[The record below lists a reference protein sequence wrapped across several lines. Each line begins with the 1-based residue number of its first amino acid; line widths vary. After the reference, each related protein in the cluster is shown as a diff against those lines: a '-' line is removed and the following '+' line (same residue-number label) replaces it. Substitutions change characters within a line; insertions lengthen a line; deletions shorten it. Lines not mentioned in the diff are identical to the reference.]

1 MQLVLMLSAAIIVSV
16 FLFGLPFFYFICIR
30 NRYMHLVCAKCHA
43 RVDLQKLSDKPD
55 CPGCGI
61 ELAADKDLTREY
73 HKLPLIKIY
82 AGYTLI
88 YGLIIYFAS
97 FVFEITY
104 DVHYGATILF
114 TIATTWS
121 AFCGALLIIAKTCSG
136 DCKAKQPGI
145 SAIAGDLISIFVS
158 LLLYGFILAML
169 SVLMIAFADKCF
181 PNPRA
186 IKLNSFPD
194 PLIISPEKP
203 EGVSAEKPLAEA
215 PAQTD

>member
-1 MQLVLMLSAAIIVSV
+1 MQLVLMLGAAIIVFV
-16 FLFGLPFFYFICIR
+16 FFCGLPFFYFLCII
-30 NRYMHLVCAKCHA
+30 NLYLPLVCAKCHA
-43 RVDLQKLSDKPD
+43 RVDLQKLCDKPD

-73 HKLPLIKIY
+73 QKLPLIKIY
-82 AGYTLI
+82 AGYTLV
-88 YGLIIYFAS
+88 YGLIIYLAS

-104 DVHYGATILF
+104 DVHYGATMLF
-114 TIATTWS
+114 TIATIWS
-121 AFCGALLIIAKTCSG
+121 AFCGAMLIIPKTCSG
-136 DCKAKQPGI
+136 NHKANQPGI
-145 SAIAGDLISIFVS
+145 SAIAVDLISSLVS
-158 LLLYGFILAML
+158 LLLYGFVLAML
-169 SVLMIAFADKCF
+169 TVMMMALTDNCF

-186 IKLNSFPD
+186 FKLNNFPD